1 MSEIK
6 KIIID
11 TDNGDDIDDLFTLYF
26 ALSQKNIEIVGIT
39 TTYMN
44 TNLRARQINKVLKL
58 ANKTEIPVYAG
69 IGRPL
74 KSLHPGNTEYKYCQY
89 TPDLDDD
96 IYKPINDS

>member
-58 ANKTEIPVYAG
+58 DCNSSIIFCG
-69 IGRPL
+69 G
-74 KSLHPGNTEYKYCQY
+74 KYGF
-89 TPDLDDD
+89 T
-96 IYKPINDS
+96 K